1 MPPSQIYFI
10 AFFIFNILL
19 CAAYFRFKTKSD
31 EIFLDKKVFEKR
43 EIEEIFEKRKIIYNR
58 ACKALPLIEEFVK
71 NESSFE
77 DLLKFHDQIHDVNFP
92 LPKIPE
98 ISCKT
103 NVIPRSSVFNASE
116 SMNLLICLPPKC
128 GTSNWQKAI
137 DVHFLNIT
145 QGQKAAKE
153 FEEKIKNNTAG
164 MEVYGLIPRIK
175 TEKLFRAKEN
185 GEDPKNIYKSKY
197 KVANVRNPFARV
209 FSAWHDKMRNGT
221 DHLIKYG
228 KYFEAIGVFEDFEN
242 IPEKGCKEEI
252 LEILYKKRILYK
264 NGFRAKTDFVQ
275 KNGFRTKN
283 GFCTKNGFRTKNGFC
298 SKNKMV
304 RNPFFFSTKSVF
316 VRNPS
321 NLKTNFFCNHFKE
334 NYFYSFEAFVEYIA
348 SNPGD
353 SKKNGHWGTLFR
365 QCSACSLNFSLITHL
380 ENSKKEIPFLLEKI
394 NLKNEINVGGQYTWN
409 GTKRILEESDRPP
422 DELHWQNVPK
432 ETAKLIY
439 KHYYLDFIIFGYS
452 TEEVLKYVHS
462 SNSRKQRPA
471 SDKITSS
478 RKYLQSFGKQNDHFK
493 KFSDFI
499 CTN

>member
-10 AFFIFNILL
+10 AFFVFNILL

-242 IPEKGCKEEI
+242 IP
-252 LEILYKKRILYK
+252 
-264 NGFRAKTDFVQ
+264 A
-275 KNGFRTKN
+275 
-283 GFCTKNGFRTKNGFC
+283 
-298 SKNKMV
+298 
-304 RNPFFFSTKSVF
+304 
-316 VRNPS
+316 
-321 NLKTNFFCNHFKE
+321 

-353 SKKNGHWGTLFR
+353 SKMNGHWGTLFR
-365 QCSACSLNFSLITHL
+365 QCSACALNFSLITHL